1 LTAARR
7 GKFYFIYF
15 QASSYDFPLVFY
27 FSVSDLASFRFL
39 FLPRFILLGQKRV
52 SALFPNTIRNSFG
65 ILITAIW
72 LLLVGIWEF

>member
-1 LTAARR
+1 
-7 GKFYFIYF
+7 
-15 QASSYDFPLVFY
+15 
-27 FSVSDLASFRFL
+27 LASFRIL

-72 LLLVGIWEF
+72 LLVVGIWEF